1 MSADPLSVE
10 NLSVENLGRVNSARQ
25 VLLASLIGTTIEF
38 FDFYIY
44 ATAAVLVFPALFFPK
59 SDPMSARLASLATF
73 AIAFI
78 ARPIGSALFGHFG
91 DRIGRKKTLVIAL
104 MTMGVST
111 VAIGVLPTWSSIGI
125 AAPVL
130 LAACRFG
137 QGIGLGGEWGGALLL
152 AVENATA
159 KTRAWYGM
167 FPQLGAPAGLFTS
180 GAVFLLLTRV
190 LTGAQFLAWGWR
202 LPFLASAALVGVGLW
217 VRLTLTETPVFAGAR
232 ARGETERVPLWVVLS
247 RYKKALVAGVLSS
260 LATFTIVYLITTF
273 ALLWG
278 TSVLGYSREKFLL
291 MELVGNLFFAAG
303 VPWSAVLAA
312 RGRKLVMV
320 TVTIALALFG
330 AVLAWLFGAGTWG
343 VMAMLVLGHG
353 LMGVTYGTLGTL
365 LSELFPT
372 RVRYTGSSMAFNL
385 AGILGASMA
394 PYVATWLAHRYG
406 LWSVG
411 AYLAGM
417 CALTLVGLGMVKES
431 REEWG

>member
-1 MSADPLSVE
+1 
-10 NLSVENLGRVNSARQ
+10 
-25 VLLASLIGTTIEF
+25 
-38 FDFYIY
+38 
-44 ATAAVLVFPALFFPK
+44 
-59 SDPMSARLASLATF
+59 
-73 AIAFI
+73 
-78 ARPIGSALFGHFG
+78 
-91 DRIGRKKTLVIAL
+91 
-104 MTMGVST
+104 
-111 VAIGVLPTWSSIGI
+111 
-125 AAPVL
+125 
-130 LAACRFG
+130 
-137 QGIGLGGEWGGALLL
+137 
-152 AVENATA
+152 
-159 KTRAWYGM
+159 
-167 FPQLGAPAGLFTS
+167 
-180 GAVFLLLTRV
+180 
-190 LTGAQFLAWGWR
+190 
-202 LPFLASAALVGVGLW
+202 LASAALVGVGLW

-232 ARGETERVPLWVVLS
+232 ARGETERVPLWVVVS

-278 TSVLGYSREKFLL
+278 TSVLGYPREKFLL

-372 RVRYTGSSMAFNL
+372 RVRYTGSSLAFNL

-417 CALTLVGLGMVKES
+417 CALTLVGLGMV
-431 REEWG
+431 RETRDLDFAG

>member
-1 MSADPLSVE
+1 LSD
-10 NLSVENLGRVNSARQ
+10 ENLGRANSARQ

-180 GAVFLLLTRV
+180 GVVFLLLTRV

-232 ARGETERVPLWVVLS
+232 ARGETERVPLWVVVS

-278 TSVLGYSREKFLL
+278 TSVLGYPREKFLL

-372 RVRYTGSSMAFNL
+372 RVRYTGSSLAFNL

-417 CALTLVGLGMVKES
+417 CALTLVGLGMV
-431 REEWG
+431 RETRDLDFAG

>member
-1 MSADPLSVE
+1 V
-10 NLSVENLGRVNSARQ
+10 
-25 VLLASLIGTTIEF
+25 
-38 FDFYIY
+38 
-44 ATAAVLVFPALFFPK
+44 
-59 SDPMSARLASLATF
+59 
-73 AIAFI
+73 
-78 ARPIGSALFGHFG
+78 
-91 DRIGRKKTLVIAL
+91 
-104 MTMGVST
+104 
-111 VAIGVLPTWSSIGI
+111 
-125 AAPVL
+125 
-130 LAACRFG
+130 
-137 QGIGLGGEWGGALLL
+137 WGGALLL

-180 GAVFLLLTRV
+180 GVVFLLLTRV

-232 ARGETERVPLWVVLS
+232 ARGETERVPLLVVVS

-372 RVRYTGSSMAFNL
+372 RVRYTGSSLAFNL

-417 CALTLVGLGMVKES
+417 AGLTLVGLGMVKET
-431 REEWG
+431 RDLDFAG

>member
-1 MSADPLSVE
+1 MSANPLTI
-10 NLSVENLGRVNSARQ
+10 GKKNSPQQ

-38 FDFYIY
+38 FDFYIF

-59 SDPMSARLASLATF
+59 SDPLSARLASLATF

-91 DRIGRKKTLVIAL
+91 DRIGRKRTLVIAL
-104 MTMGVST
+104 VTMGVST
-111 VAIGVLPTWSSIGI
+111 VAIGALPTYSAIGI
-125 AAPVL
+125 WAPSL
-130 LAACRFG
+130 LAVCRFG

-167 FPQLGAPAGLFTS
+167 FPQLGAPLGLFTS
-180 GAVFLLLTRV
+180 GAAFLALSQWMPEKDFLL
-190 LTGAQFLAWGWR
+190 WGWR

-217 VRLTLTETPVFAGAR
+217 VRLTLTETPVFAGAK
-232 ARGETERVPLWVVLS
+232 ARGETERVPLLAVV
-247 RYKKALVAGVLSS
+247 RGYKKALVAGVLSS

-278 TSVLGYSREKFLL
+278 TTVEGYSRTRFLL
-291 MELVGNLFFAAG
+291 MELAGTVFFALG

-312 RGRKLVMV
+312 RGRKKVMV
-320 TVTIALALFG
+320 TVTVALALFG
-330 AVLAWLFGAGTWG
+330 VAMAWLFGAGTWG
-343 VMAMLVLGHG
+343 VMAMLMVGHG

-372 RVRYTGSSMAFNL
+372 RVRYTGSSLAFNL

-411 AYLAGM
+411 AYLAVSCG
-417 CALTLVGLGMVKES
+417 LTLVGLGMVRES
-431 REEWG
+431 RGEWG

>member
-1 MSADPLSVE
+1 MSVHPLG
-10 NLSVENLGRVNSARQ
+10 VENLGRKNSARQ

-232 ARGETERVPLWVVLS
+232 ARGETERVPLWVVVS

>member
-1 MSADPLSVE
+1 MSANP
-10 NLSVENLGRVNSARQ
+10 LSVENLGRGNSARQ

-180 GAVFLLLTRV
+180 GVVFLLLTRV

-232 ARGETERVPLWVVLS
+232 ARGETERVPLWVVVS

-278 TSVLGYSREKFLL
+278 TSVLGYPREKFLL

-372 RVRYTGSSMAFNL
+372 RVRYTGSSLAFNL

-417 CALTLVGLGMVKES
+417 CALTLVGLGMV
-431 REEWG
+431 RETRDLDFAG